1 MRFLLSSGQEL
12 CRKIIVLALVTLLNL
27 SGLFILFNTPSL
39 AIPDSPYQLT
49 NEDKIERAY
58 DAYGADSGIR
68 EEIYQERLKS
78 GQNPE
83 QMPKPFKRIK
93 DLNNKEVPET
103 SLLET
108 TVSKVRE
115 LVGDT
120 NDK

>member
-1 MRFLLSSGQEL
+1 MRFFLSSGQEL
-12 CRKIIVLALVTLLNL
+12 CRKILVLALVTLLNL
-27 SGLFILFNTPSL
+27 SGLFLLFNPPSL
-39 AIPDSPYQLT
+39 AIPDSPNQLT

-58 DAYGADSGIR
+58 DGYGADSGIR
-68 EEIYQERLKS
+68 EEIYQERLKE
-78 GQNPE
+78 GENPE
-83 QMPKPFKRIK
+83 KMPKPFKRIK

>member
-1 MRFLLSSGQEL
+1 MRFLLSSGQAL
-12 CRKIIVLALVTLLNL
+12 CRKILVLALVTLLNL
-27 SGLFILFNTPSL
+27 SGLFLVFNPPSL
-39 AIPDSPYQLT
+39 AIPESPYQLT
-49 NEDKIERAY
+49 NEDKLDRAY
-58 DAYGADSGIR
+58 DGYGADSGIR
-68 EEIYQERLKS
+68 EEIYQERLKE

-83 QMPKPFKRIK
+83 EMPKPFKRIK
-93 DLNNKEVPET
+93 DLNKEVPET